1 MLGANIYMLFLI
13 DLHLIWQSLSIFAGK
28 LFPKKV
34 FEKVLDP
41 IIHVKKIIA
50 GRPTVSVYRVLCSGT
65 GAVPGSDK
73 AS

>member
-1 MLGANIYMLFLI
+1 MVFLI
-13 DLHLIWQSLSIFAGK
+13 DLHLIWQSLSILLVK
-28 LFPKKV
+28 LFSKKV

-50 GRPTVSVYRVLCSGT
+50 GPTVPVYRVLCNGT

-73 AS
+73 ASKRR